1 MTNVTKASVINFI
14 MAKLD
19 GTDITADKL
28 NAMSVDKLLQKYNY
42 TLNDVSEWMT
52 QPTVESIEHPD
63 NDVRDAIIN
72 YIVSC
77 NSHIDPNRLHLMK
90 TGDIIDRFMLSV
102 DDVMK
107 WQEENNP
114 LLTWNNSEPA
124 TNNESHNTRKFTINF
139 RDGANAIAVFTK
151 TDDGSW
157 KLSYKSTRLRWMDDD
172 QKIYDREY
180 DPTNPEPR
188 KIIDTIPRT
197 DETNLNWCL
206 NQPNYDEQYLTV

>member
-19 GTDITADKL
+19 ETDITADKL

-42 TLNDVSEWMT
+42 TLNDVSEWIT
-52 QPTVESIEHPD
+52 QPTVDSIEHPD
-63 NDVRDAIIN
+63 NDVRDTIIE
-72 YIVSC
+72 YIISC
-77 NSHIDPNRLHLMK
+77 NSHIDADRLHLMK
-90 TGDIIDRFMLSV
+90 TADLIDRFMLNI
-102 DDVMK
+102 DDVIAWK
-107 WQEENNP
+107 DNN
-114 LLTWNNSEPA
+114 TVIDA
-124 TNNESHNTRKFTINF
+124 TPNTRKFTINF

-151 TDDGSW
+151 NDDGSW

-172 QKIYDREY
+172 QKVYDREY

-206 NQPNYDEQYLTV
+206 SQPNYDEQYLTV

>member
-19 GTDITADKL
+19 GTEITADKL
-28 NAMSVDKLLQKYNY
+28 NAMSVDKLLHKYNY
-42 TLNDVSEWMT
+42 TLNDVSKWMT

-63 NDVRDAIIN
+63 NDVRDTIIE

-77 NSHIDPNRLHLMK
+77 NSHIDVNKLHLM
-90 TGDIIDRFMLSV
+90 TSADLIDRFMLNV
-102 DDVMK
+102 DDVIAWK
-107 WQEENNP
+107 QNNTVTDTTP
-114 LLTWNNSEPA
+114 
-124 TNNESHNTRKFTINF
+124 NTRKFTINF

-172 QKIYDREY
+172 QKVYDREY

-206 NQPNYDEQYLTV
+206 SQPNYDEQYLTV